1 MLSSFKRSLV
11 RMGQIS
17 EKEKIEITLEAL
29 RRRGFDARFAEN
41 REVARKIVLDMV
53 PQDWIV
59 GCGDSATIRS
69 IGVLQD
75 LADLGNRVL
84 NPFFKPKIMREK
96 PQPTPLRV
104 FKQTVMDCDVFLA
117 SSNAVTLD
125 GKIVNIDGGGNRV
138 AGMIF
143 GPLRTILVVGRNKIV
158 KDVHEA
164 LHRIKNEIAPVH
176 SKTTGLPLGM
186 LCAAAGKCVEPETFC
201 GPGVRACNIIVILE
215 GKPADVW
222 REIVVILVDEDLGLG
237 WDPAWPQERKDKIY
251 AEYKEFTPPHRPI
264 T

>member
-1 MLSSFKRSLV
+1 MD
-11 RMGQIS
+11 QIS
-17 EKEKIEITLEAL
+17 EKEKIQITIAAL

-41 REVARKIVLDMV
+41 REAARKIVLDMV

-84 NPFFKPKIMREK
+84 NPFFQPKIMREK

-104 FKQTVMDCDVFLA
+104 FKQTVMGCDVFLA
-117 SSNAVTLD
+117 SSNAVTQD

-158 KDVHEA
+158 QDVDEA

-176 SKTTGLPLGM
+176 SRTTGINLGK
-186 LCAAAGKCVEPETFC
+186 LCAEAGKCVEPETFC
-201 GPGVRACNIIVILE
+201 EPGVRACNIIVILE
-215 GKPADVW
+215 GKPPDVW

-251 AEYKEFTPPHRPI
+251 ADYKAFTPPHRPVVE
-264 T
+264 